1 MKELVNRPT
10 APTGP
15 DTSHGKKGP
24 KKSGAGNNRAG
35 GSLSKGTASKRP
47 AGASTAN
54 ESVRAEMVK
63 ILPRL
68 QRFAYA
74 LSGSLDTGNDLA
86 QEACARA
93 LTRIEQ
99 WQPGTRLDSWMFR
112 ITHNIWL
119 DRGRASKV
127 RGEVV
132 DITAMHNL
140 TGVDGRDVMDTRQTL
155 ALVMEGIEKLPE
167 DQKVLIALVC
177 IDGLSYKET
186 AKIVDVPIGTVMSR
200 LARARKS
207 LHILVNREA
216 AAGTAVKRKN

>member
-1 MKELVNRPT
+1 MKNRDDPIAMPQGPKTESGKSRTWNKSARESLSHRTAGQSLVN
-10 APTGP
+10 
-15 DTSHGKKGP
+15 DD
-24 KKSGAGNNRAG
+24 
-35 GSLSKGTASKRP
+35 
-47 AGASTAN
+47 
-54 ESVRAEMVK
+54 VRAEMVK

-74 LSGSLDTGNDLA
+74 LSGSLDQGNDLA

-93 LTRIEQ
+93 LSRIDQ

-112 ITHNIWL
+112 IAHNIWL
-119 DRGRASKV
+119 DRGRAAKV

-132 DITAMHNL
+132 DITAMHDL
-140 TGVDGRDVMDTRQTL
+140 SGVDGRDVVDSRQTL

-216 AAGTAVKRKN
+216 AEAEAVKAKN